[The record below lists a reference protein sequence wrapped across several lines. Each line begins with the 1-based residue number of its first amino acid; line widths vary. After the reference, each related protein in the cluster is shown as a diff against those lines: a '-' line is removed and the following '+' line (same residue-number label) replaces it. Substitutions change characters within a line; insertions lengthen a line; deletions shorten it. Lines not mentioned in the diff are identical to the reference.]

1 MGLGHREKSQ
11 LSKECIGP
19 AAMVGQS
26 APGPGT
32 LLLLA
37 PQRAQPSPDKAVH
50 AAEGPRMR
58 VLKVAVPALEH
69 RIQFRDN
76 AGETVPASAPG
87 LGPDTIAYRVQTL
100 APHPAL
106 SRLKVIAQKV
116 EHLAFLPTI
125 PDMVLVWIQAQR
137 IRLHPSLHFG
147 ESRPRLFGAWAQHH
161 EVVRVAHHPITPF
174 PPTAI
179 Q

>member
-19 AAMVGQS
+19 AVMVGQR
-26 APGPGT
+26 APGAGM

-37 PQRAQPSPDKAVH
+37 PQRAQPSPDEAVH

-58 VLKVAVPALEH
+58 LLKVAVPAPEH
-69 RIQFRDN
+69 RIQFRND

-87 LGPDTIAYRVQTL
+87 LGPDPIAYRCQTL

-106 SRLKVIAQKV
+106 PRLEAIAQKV
-116 EHLAFLPTI
+116 EALTVFPTV
-125 PDMVLVWIQAQR
+125 PHVGLVRIQGQT

-147 ESRPRLFGAWAQHH
+147 ESRPPLF
-161 EVVRVAHHPITPF
+161 
-174 PPTAI
+174 
-179 Q
+179 